1 VTWLRESGLDGALL
15 AAVFALAA
23 LGAGALA
30 WRGRDNDPR
39 AILERFAVG
48 FGLFGLLTL
57 LAGALG
63 VFRPPLIFVLLVFVI
78 GLIHLRKNRAALT
91 TLVPRGAFEYVAV
104 AIILFLFVSTFLAAL
119 GPELEPDAL
128 SYHLPAAVDWAQT
141 GHDPYSPHNYPTGY
155 PLLVEGVYA
164 WLVLAGRPEAAR
176 VLHCFAML
184 LATLATALLGARV
197 AGRRAGV
204 LAATIL
210 AGVPMLAWTA
220 QTANTEGFGL
230 LFFVLAILRLDDHL
244 REGKRGDLVWSAVF
258 LGLCASTKIWNL
270 LFVPLFAAVVFAFWL
285 RLARQKKARL
295 SASWR
300 NAFLFG
306 AAALAVYLPWAVRGF
321 VFTGDPLYPM
331 LVPLWSR
338 WQRYFFDGISHY
350 VAETYGAGHGFA
362 HLLLVGWNL
371 TFLPERFGHL
381 AIGWLL
387 LPLATFGLVR
397 LRRRPLLALL
407 TPIAGVALLVWFA
420 TSQQVRY
427 LAPLFPYA
435 AVLAAAPVLAAAEK
449 RAWRWLPLAVALL
462 ALTGWA
468 PIVRHQWS
476 DAGFAPKVYTSL
488 LTGRATRDQIRER
501 HAYNDEW
508 SLWRFANSA
517 LPDKAKIVGDGAQ
530 ARLWAKRPFADLNY
544 DPDSYFLYVL
554 RDRINTPGLNT
565 LPTHLVLN
573 AGWENRYGDAEGE
586 RWCRIYTNGALV
598 VLERRPN
605 AVDCAPPALSP
616 AEPFR
621 WLDVA
626 SPRDPHGYWWI
637 GARARIMLARG
648 TRLEIIAPFS
658 ALGVTKLSAKIGE
671 QDASE
676 FEIRE
681 RQIIVL
687 DARPDEIIE
696 LIAPRTVDPIA
707 LGYGG
712 DPAPKAFLV
721 RILP

>member
-15 AAVFALAA
+15 AAALALAA
-23 LGAGALA
+23 LGAGAMA
-30 WRGRDNDPR
+30 RRGRDNDLR

-48 FGLFGLLTL
+48 FGLLGLITL

-63 VFRPPLIFVLLVFVI
+63 IFRRPLILALMVFVV
-78 GLIHLRKNRAALT
+78 GLVHLRRNRAALT
-91 TLVPRGAFEYVAV
+91 TLVPRGVFEHVAV
-104 AIILFLFVSTFLAAL
+104 AVTLFLFLTSFLAAL

-141 GHDPYSPHNYPTGY
+141 GHDPYNPHNYPTGY
-155 PLLVEGVYA
+155 PLLVEGIYA
-164 WLVLAGRPEAAR
+164 WLALAGRPEAAR

-244 REGKRGDLVWSAVF
+244 RQGKRGDLVWSAVF

-306 AAALAVYLPWAVRGF
+306 AAALAVYLPWAVRAYL
-321 VFTGDPLYPM
+321 VAGDPFFPM
-331 LVPLWSR
+331 LVVHLRLRRSPLEHIFAGVR
-338 WQRYFFDGISHY
+338 E
-350 VAETYGAGHGFA
+350 AYGFGRGWRD
-362 HLLLVGWNL
+362 LLLIGWRL
-371 TFLPERFGHL
+371 TFAPERFGNL

-387 LPLATFGLVR
+387 LPLATFGLFR

-407 TPIAGVALLVWFA
+407 TPIAGAALLAWFA

-449 RAWRWLPLAVALL
+449 RARRWLPLAVALL

-468 PIVRHQWS
+468 PIVRHQWPG
-476 DAGFAPKVYTSL
+476 AGFTPKVYTTL

-501 HAYNDEW
+501 FAYNDEW
-508 SLWRFANSA
+508 SLWRFANST
-517 LPDKAKIVGDGAQ
+517 LPANVKILGDGAQ
-530 ARLWAKRPFADLNY
+530 AHWWAKRHFADLYY
-544 DPDSYFLYVL
+544 DPDSFFLYFFG
-554 RDRINTPGLNT
+554 DRIDT
-565 LPTHLVLN
+565 LKPFTLHTHLILN
-573 AGWENRYGDAEGE
+573 AAWENRYGEGDRE
-586 RWCRIYTNGALV
+586 RWCHIYTNGLLV

-605 AVDCAPPALSP
+605 AVYCAPRALSP
-616 AEPFR
+616 EEPFR
-621 WLDVA
+621 WLEVA
-626 SPRDPHGYWWI
+626 SPRDPDGYWWI

-648 TRLEIIAPFS
+648 ARLEVVAPF
-658 ALGVTKLSAKIGE
+658 AVLGVTKLLAKIGE
-671 QDASE
+671 QPVLE
-676 FEIRE
+676 FEIRDQ
-681 RQIIVL
+681 QIITL
-687 DARPDEIIE
+687 DARPDEVVE
-696 LIAPRTVDPIA
+696 LIAPRTVDPTA

-721 RILP
+721 RVLP